1 MGTAFAWGDDRGV
14 FMNTKD
20 FKMNE
25 KGFTLIEVMIVVA
38 IVGIL
43 AGIAI
48 PMFSQFRIKAFNS
61 VAISDLQNGIKKI
74 ETFKSFGP
82 SRLPDSIPLF
92 TGQGAIVLTDGVTT
106 QSWFIADQ
114 VSVLYIKNISGHCL
128 LAKHFAGDVVY
139 MASNTSTVPVSL
151 KASASQGVKLN
162 DSGATPMT
170 QDCSNMSKAAIAN
183 IALK

>member
-1 MGTAFAWGDDRGV
+1 
-14 FMNTKD
+14 MNTKD

-106 QSWFIADQ
+106 QSWLVSDQ
-114 VSVLYIKNISGHCL
+114 VSVLYIKGIGGYCL
-128 LAKHFAGDVVY
+128 LAKHFSGDVVY
-139 MASNTSTVPVSL
+139 MASNAATVPVAL
-151 KASASQGVKLN
+151 KAKASLSTKLN
-162 DSGATPMT
+162 GLGVTPVT
-170 QDCSNMSKAAIAN
+170 QDCSNMTKAAIQN
-183 IALK
+183 ITLN